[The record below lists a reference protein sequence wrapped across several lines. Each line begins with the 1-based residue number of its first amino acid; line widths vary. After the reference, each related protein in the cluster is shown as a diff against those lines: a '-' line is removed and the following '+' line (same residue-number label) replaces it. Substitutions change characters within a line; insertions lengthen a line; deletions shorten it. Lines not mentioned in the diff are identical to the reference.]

1 MYRLH
6 QLLTTEKGQKL
17 HNWTTLDEL
26 PQKLTNLGFKLSR
39 SAVYLRLLP
48 KRDDLHEGKRHVR
61 TEPVKLLRSE
71 HSLRKKNI
79 DRMYAKSFI
88 DDMMS
93 ISELIGGDA
102 VTSLSNDDKARI
114 A

>member
-1 MYRLH
+1 
-6 QLLTTEKGQKL
+6 
-17 HNWTTLDEL
+17 
-26 PQKLTNLGFKLSR
+26 
-39 SAVYLRLLP
+39 
-48 KRDDLHEGKRHVR
+48 
-61 TEPVKLLRSE
+61 
-71 HSLRKKNI
+71 
-79 DRMYAKSFI
+79 MYAKSFI

>member
-1 MYRLH
+1 MSCL
-6 QLLTTEKGQKL
+6 Q
-17 HNWTTLDEL
+17 NWQTLVS
-26 PQKLTNLGFKLSR
+26 NLVARPFISDFYPNEMIYMR
-39 SAVYLRLLP
+39 E
-48 KRDDLHEGKRHVR
+48 RDVR
-61 TEPVKLLRSE
+61 TEPVKLLRPE